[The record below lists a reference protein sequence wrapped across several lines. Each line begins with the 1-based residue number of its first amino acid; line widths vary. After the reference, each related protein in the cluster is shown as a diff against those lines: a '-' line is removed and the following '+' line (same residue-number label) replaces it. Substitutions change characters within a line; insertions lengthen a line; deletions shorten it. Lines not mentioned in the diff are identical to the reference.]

1 MKQHQHIIQF
11 LLNDNLVEID
21 FLKSTKY
28 KPTTT
33 VLNYLRSLPDH
44 KGAKE
49 GCAEGDCGACTVV
62 LAEYNQNGSFSYKA
76 VTSCLLFLPMIH
88 GKQLIT
94 VEGLAEKTGDQWEL
108 HPVQKAIIQSFASQC
123 GYCTPGIVMS
133 LFALYKNYDKP
144 SKTIINDA
152 LTGNLCRCTG
162 YRPIVEAAE
171 KACDKINGHQ
181 LTLKEKKAENI
192 FKALSNLEKS
202 IAIESQGQKYFRPAT
217 LRDALSLIKHYP
229 KAHIV
234 TGGSDI
240 AIKQTKKQELLEEI
254 IDISGI
260 RELKEHSE
268 DQSNIYLGAGLTIE
282 EVKTIVENKVP
293 DLHHILSFFGSLQI
307 RNMASIGGN
316 LGTASPISDTL
327 PVLIA
332 RNAKVILKNGEKE
345 RTLSIESFIK
355 GYRKTSINQD
365 ELIYRVVI
373 PKSQKGVIFKAYK
386 LSKRKELDI
395 SSVSG
400 AFRIQ
405 LDNEKK
411 ITDIALVFGGMA
423 EMPKRAVQ
431 TELFLLKKKFERA
444 TIETAM
450 KILYDEFMPITD
462 ARASDVGRRLMA
474 RNLLMKFYNDV

>member
-1 MKQHQHIIQF
+1 
-11 LLNDNLVEID
+11 
-21 FLKSTKY
+21 
-28 KPTTT
+28 
-33 VLNYLRSLPDH
+33 
-44 KGAKE
+44 
-49 GCAEGDCGACTVV
+49 
-62 LAEYNQNGSFSYKA
+62 
-76 VTSCLLFLPMIH
+76 
-88 GKQLIT
+88 
-94 VEGLAEKTGDQWEL
+94 
-108 HPVQKAIIQSFASQC
+108 
-123 GYCTPGIVMS
+123 
-133 LFALYKNYDKP
+133 
-144 SKTIINDA
+144 
-152 LTGNLCRCTG
+152 
-162 YRPIVEAAE
+162 
-171 KACDKINGHQ
+171 
-181 LTLKEKKAENI
+181 
-192 FKALSNLEKS
+192 
-202 IAIESQGQKYFRPAT
+202 
-217 LRDALSLIKHYP
+217 
-229 KAHIV
+229 
-234 TGGSDI
+234 
-240 AIKQTKKQELLEEI
+240 
-254 IDISGI
+254 
-260 RELKEHSE
+260 
-268 DQSNIYLGAGLTIE
+268 
-282 EVKTIVENKVP
+282 
-293 DLHHILSFFGSLQI
+293 
-307 RNMASIGGN
+307 MASIGGN